1 MSRVGAVVARNLR
14 IFFRDRLNVFFAL
27 LSGIILFLLYTLF
40 LSRLQT
46 QGLQHQ
52 FPSASALE
60 VSAFVD
66 SWMFAGIVL
75 LTAVSS
81 GLGALSVIVED
92 RQTGRF
98 ADFLVSPVRRF
109 QLVLGY
115 LLSAVAVA
123 VVMSFA
129 ILAISVLYLGLVDQL
144 WLDPARIGV
153 AAGVLLLLCVAF
165 TALAAFVV
173 SFVRTSGAFS
183 ALATIVGTAM
193 GFVAGAYIP
202 VGQLPD
208 AVADVI
214 NALPFGQGAM
224 LLRRQFTDAS
234 LPSMTAG
241 QPAPAV
247 DAIRTFFG
255 IDIAVGDVAVAGWF
269 AVVALAVVAVLFT
282 GLAATRI
289 RSLIR

>member
-1 MSRVGAVVARNLR
+1 MRVVGAMVSRNLR
-14 IFFRDRLNVFFAL
+14 IFFRDRLNVFFSL

-40 LSRLQT
+40 LARLQT
-46 QGLQHQ
+46 QGLKAQ
-52 FPSASALE
+52 FPSASEAS

-75 LTAVSS
+75 LTAVSA

-92 RQTGRF
+92 RQSGRF
-98 ADFLVSPVRRF
+98 LDFLVAPVRRF
-109 QLVLGY
+109 PLVLGY
-115 LLSAVAVA
+115 MVAAFVVSVA
-123 VVMSFA
+123 MSFV
-129 ILAISVLYLGLVDQL
+129 ILAISILYLGFVDGL
-144 WLDPARIGV
+144 WLGPDRIAA
-153 AAGVLLLLCVAF
+153 AAGLLVLVCLAF

-214 NALPFGQGAM
+214 AALPFGQAAM
-224 LLRRQFTDAS
+224 LLRGPFTDAS
-234 LPSMTAG
+234 LPAMTAG
-241 QPAPAV
+241 EPAALV
-247 DAIRTFFG
+247 DGMRAFYG
-255 IDIAVGDVAVAGWF
+255 IDLSVGDVAVTTWF
-269 AVVALAVVAVLFT
+269 AVLALVAIAVLFV
-282 GLAATRI
+282 GLAAARI
-289 RSLIR
+289 RALIR